1 MQEESYK
8 ECKRSPIRS
17 MRGVLYG
24 VREGLYL
31 KVSRT
36 YIKNVDKLTISAQKS
51 HNRFTESGETTYGA
65 AGLEVSLR
73 LWRFTVSHK
82 ITQNGSL

>member
-1 MQEESYK
+1 MQKESYK
-8 ECKRSPIRS
+8 EYERSPIRS
-17 MRGVLYG
+17 TRGFILKDV
-24 VREGLYL
+24 EDLYL
-31 KVSRT
+31 KMSRT
-36 YIKNVDKLTISAQKS
+36 YIKNVNKLTISAQKS

>member
-8 ECKRSPIRS
+8 ECERSHIRS
-17 MRGVLYG
+17 ARGFILEG
-24 VREGLYL
+24 VESLYL

-51 HNRFTESGETTYGA
+51 HNRFTESGETTYGT

>member
-8 ECKRSPIRS
+8 ECERSPIRS
-17 MRGVLYG
+17 ARGSI
-24 VREGLYL
+24 L
-31 KVSRT
+31 KDVEDL

-82 ITQNGSL
+82 ITQNGSP